1 MTEYETHENQH
12 FRNLDPGELTLAGA
26 SFLDCTFENC
36 NFSEASFRS
45 ARLSGCRFENCELA
59 MIDLTDASL
68 QDVEFETCRLTG
80 VNFSLLQTGA
90 LGISVHFKAADLS
103 FSTFRDLDLSN
114 CSFTGCML
122 REAELVQC
130 KLAGVDLSGSNFERC
145 ALQENDF
152 TDADLRG
159 ASNYYLSATSNRVSG
174 LQASLPE
181 ALNLI
186 IALGVKFE

>member
-1 MTEYETHENQH
+1 MAEFEAYENQH
-12 FRNLDPGELTLAGA
+12 FRNLEPGELVLAGA

-36 NFSEASFRS
+36 NFTETSLRS

-59 MIDLTDASL
+59 MIDLTDASF
-68 QDVEFETCRLTG
+68 QDVEFERCRLTG

-103 FSTFRDLDLSN
+103 FSTFRDLDLQN
-114 CSFTGCML
+114 CSLADCML
-122 REAELVQC
+122 REAEIVRC
-130 KLAGVDLSGSNFERC
+130 KLNGVDLSGSNFDRC
-145 ALQENDF
+145 ALQDNDF

-159 ASNYYLSATSNRVSG
+159 ASNYYLAATSNRVRG
-174 LQASLPE
+174 LQVSLPE

-186 IALGVKFE
+186 TALGVTFE